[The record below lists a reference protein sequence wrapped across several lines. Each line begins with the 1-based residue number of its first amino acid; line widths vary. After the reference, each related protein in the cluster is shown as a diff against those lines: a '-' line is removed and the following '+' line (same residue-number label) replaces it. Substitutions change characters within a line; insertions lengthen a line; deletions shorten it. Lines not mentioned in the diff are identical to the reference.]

1 MTWQDAFRALH
12 DGDPAAL
19 LAYTSS
25 TVRLH
30 PAHMWAHWVALALWR
45 SAPRLLTMTAADNP
59 DAYVRRVAMRL
70 RRDDEQTVLGR
81 HPVYDESGT
90 RRIGHVQVSSFWHDG
105 VLVEPSHISER
116 GEALGF
122 VPAEGVDAHAAV
134 GRDPRRKR
142 IDAYNAKPMVLAHDD
157 EERAV
162 QSAQRKGI
170 SRREMPAFLGWD
182 SRRVN
187 RVYMRLWRRGPRM

>member
-30 PAHMWAHWVALALWR
+30 PAHLWAHWVGLALWR
-45 SAPRLLTMTAADNP
+45 AAPRLLTMTAADNP

-81 HPVYDESGT
+81 HPVYDATGC
-90 RRIGHVQVSSFWHDG
+90 RRIGHVTVGSLYAEGGAIIEPVFASEQVQ
-105 VLVEPSHISER
+105 
-116 GEALGF
+116 ALGF
-122 VPAEGVDAHAAV
+122 APSDGVNAIAEAGADARH
-134 GRDPRRKR
+134 RRVA
-142 IDAYNAKPMVLAHDD
+142 AYNAKPMVLAHDD
-157 EERAV
+157 DERAV
-162 QSAQRKGI
+162 QSAMRRGI
-170 SRREMPAFLGWD
+170 SRREMPGFLGWD
-182 SRRVN
+182 RRRVE
-187 RVYMRLWRRGPRM
+187 RTWKRLYRRRES